1 MARSEKVQ
9 SSKHIKPRG
18 GREAI
23 ANRPEGGKKSN
34 KHIRT
39 LGGNKADTK
48 DMDTAL
54 LGTTNTDV
62 IASNYCVVSV
72 SNLLHTL

>member
-23 ANRPEGGKKSN
+23 ANRPEGGKKSSSN

-39 LGGNKADTK
+39 LGKADIK

-62 IASNYCVVSV
+62 IFSNYCVVSV
-72 SNLLHTL
+72 SNLLDTL